1 MNSRDEERVSFG
13 VSREHFLDFADAVA
27 VLADAERSEG
37 AEEGTGADSTGP
49 VSSPPY
55 PVRSRL
61 LPVSLLSTALARS
74 ITWPWITKAACMS
87 VRYFTPWRTD
97 PSSLINP

>member
-27 VLADAERSEG
+27 VLADAEG

-49 VSSPPY
+49 VS
-55 PVRSRL
+55 
-61 LPVSLLSTALARS
+61 
-74 ITWPWITKAACMS
+74 
-87 VRYFTPWRTD
+87 
-97 PSSLINP
+97 

>member
-1 MNSRDEERVSFG
+1 VASSPSADGIAASASLSALAQLSVGLTVCPDGDGYFVTAYRCMNSRDEERVSFG

-49 VSSPPY
+49 VS
-55 PVRSRL
+55 
-61 LPVSLLSTALARS
+61 
-74 ITWPWITKAACMS
+74 
-87 VRYFTPWRTD
+87 
-97 PSSLINP
+97 